1 MRILSNVLQISNFK
15 HSNLLLRSIL
25 FTYFAHGKN
34 HHSSHPFSYIPKTT
48 LAMSKKVNIT
58 IVFAIVLLC
67 VIAAV
72 VIVGLSQ
79 PDRVEVLQGEAEVT
93 QYRIS
98 SKVPGRIS
106 ALMVEEGD
114 YVHKGDTLALL
125 EAPDVEAKAGQAQA
139 LLNAAMA
146 MEDKANAGARK
157 EQIQSAYEM
166 WQKAIAGLDVAQK
179 TYNRVEALFQDSVVS
194 EQKRDEAK
202 AQLDA
207 YRATERAAK
216 SQYDMALAGAQVED
230 RMAAKA
236 KVAQAQQAV
245 SEVNSYIGE
254 MTLVALYDGL
264 VTEIF
269 PQLGELVGT
278 GAPIMNVAIEGKVW
292 FTFNVREDLLPNL
305 NIGTEVSAYIPALD
319 RNIQV
324 RITKM
329 KDVGTYAIW
338 KATKALDKYDLK
350 TFEVKAVPTDAAQV
364 ADVRAGMS
372 VIINRP

>member
-1 MRILSNVLQISNFK
+1 
-15 HSNLLLRSIL
+15 
-25 FTYFAHGKN
+25 
-34 HHSSHPFSYIPKTT
+34 
-48 LAMSKKVNIT
+48 
-58 IVFAIVLLC
+58 
-67 VIAAV
+67 
-72 VIVGLSQ
+72 
-79 PDRVEVLQGEAEVT
+79 
-93 QYRIS
+93 
-98 SKVPGRIS
+98 
-106 ALMVEEGD
+106 
-114 YVHKGDTLALL
+114 
-125 EAPDVEAKAGQAQA
+125 
-139 LLNAAMA
+139 
-146 MEDKANAGARK
+146 
-157 EQIQSAYEM
+157 
-166 WQKAIAGLDVAQK
+166 
-179 TYNRVEALFQDSVVS
+179 
-194 EQKRDEAK
+194 
-202 AQLDA
+202 
-207 YRATERAAK
+207 
-216 SQYDMALAGAQVED
+216 MALD
-230 RMAAKA
+230 
-236 KVAQAQQAV
+236 
-245 SEVNSYIGE
+245 
-254 MTLVALYDGL
+254 DGL